1 MLTKNEVRLS
11 IGMPAVELFASATG
25 TPIVIDVTTGQ
36 AYFLDST
43 GSVAPFKLSVD
54 DLLGILAQVHGGWG
68 EDSTSIWDIATQT
81 LTAAAANLDF
91 LVFPKEA
98 GKGIKVDQN
107 TPTFGWR
114 DLPGRISV
122 RGLGG
127 TDPTFAVY
135 RTNIRQFQYSVG
147 DESWVEFHIPHDYV
161 PGSDCFLH
169 AHWSVI
175 TNVVET
181 VTWGFDVS
189 YAKGHGQATF
199 PAPVNVTVAQASN
212 GTAFT
217 HFIAEVQISGASLVP
232 AGSIE
237 PDGLML
243 VRVYLSANTGV
254 IEPFLHSAGLYY
266 QSTSI
271 GTKQKAPDFYV

>member
-11 IGMPAVELFASATG
+11 IGLPTVELFASSAG
-25 TPIVIDVTTGQ
+25 SPIVIDITTGQ

-43 GSVAPFKLSVD
+43 GSVTPFKLSVD
-54 DLLGILAQVHGGWG
+54 DLLGVLAQSKGGWG
-68 EDSTSIWDIATQT
+68 EDSTDIWDIATQT
-81 LTAAAANLDF
+81 LTATNANLDF
-91 LVFPKEA
+91 LVFPKAA
-98 GKGIKVDQN
+98 GKGIKVDQT

-114 DLPGRISV
+114 DLLGRISV
-122 RGLGG
+122 RGVGG
-127 TDPTFAVY
+127 TDPNFAVY

-181 VTWGFDVS
+181 VTWGFNVS
-189 YAKGHGQATF
+189 YAKGHGQAAF
-199 PAPVNVTVAQASN
+199 PATVNATVAQASN

-217 HFIAEVQISGASLVP
+217 HFIAEVPISGGALVP
-232 AGSIE
+232 TGDIE

-243 VRVYLSANTGV
+243 VRVYLAANTGI
-254 IEPFLHSAGLYY
+254 IEPFLHFADLHY
-266 QSTSI
+266 QSTNL
-271 GTKQKAPDFYV
+271 GTKQKAPDFYA